1 MPNFIYTRDRPDAPN
16 DPSADQAP
24 MKENTNSTHSII
36 AVDHFGF
43 NDNQGGYHNIIH
55 QPPQDPDDNP
65 DTIAGINQLYVRNVI
80 PDTTGGVADTQ
91 LFTRTGLGGI
101 SQLTGNYAAVE
112 GYQWVGGIL
121 IQWGS
126 VTISTGTGSSTHR
139 TGSVTFKDRGG
150 NQSTIPFPNNCFNVV
165 ASFTALN
172 TAQTTASNSLSVLT
186 LTKTSFSWV
195 ANSSSSSFVTNF
207 PTFYWVAVGN

>member
-1 MPNFIYTRDRPDAPN
+1 MPNFIYTRDIPDAPN
-16 DPSADQAP
+16 DPSADQSP
-24 MKENTNSTHSII
+24 MKTNTNSADSII
-36 AVDHFGF
+36 AVDHFSF

-55 QPPQDPDDNP
+55 QPVQLADPAI
-65 DTIAGINQLYVRNVI
+65 IASINQMYVKSVT
-80 PDTTGGVADTQ
+80 PDTTGGVSDTQ

-101 SQLTGNYAAVE
+101 SQLTGNYAAVQ

-139 TGSVTFKDRGG
+139 TGSVTFKDRNG

-165 ASFTALN
+165 ASFTAQN
-172 TAQTTASNSLSVLT
+172 TSQTTASNSLSVLN
-186 LTKTSFSWV
+186 LTTTSFSWV

-207 PTFYWVAVGN
+207 PTFYWVAIGN